1 MAVGFSVGRV
11 TRRARART
19 AGPAGGRRAWQTA
32 ATAAAT
38 AALVL
43 CGLEGRAEAECDAG
57 RSVALE
63 IQAGPRDAAAKND
76 VLECLAAELRFSG
89 LAICPGDATTS
100 LARVLVRVEP
110 ALERAFVSVEL
121 PRSGP
126 LQRDVDLAGFPAEA
140 RPMAIATVTDELLR
154 SALAAPAPPL
164 DAAPAAPAPAAA
176 ADERSSPPLGSASA
190 GAPQERPRFEA
201 GLGGAATAYA
211 RRREAIGADLSARF
225 WVDPR
230 LALTAR
236 VGTSARLARPS
247 GHGRVQADAEQRAAL
262 GAGFE
267 LLPRARHFG
276 LLATAGLQLSRVGFD
291 EQLALT
297 EGEDEPPPLLSPAG
311 AIAIDPATGAPFGAD
326 GEPPTLTRRRYP
338 LDHAWGLA
346 GSLGLEAS
354 FHAAPIGVSAALS
367 ALVPVVPARSD
378 WGSLDA
384 TAADPGALDTLG
396 VELGVAV
403 WLAIGADPAARTKDP
418 VLEARGE

>member
-1 MAVGFSVGRV
+1 MEGAFRMGRV
-11 TRRARART
+11 TRRARATT
-19 AGPAGGRRAWQTA
+19 AGHARGRRAWQTA
-32 ATAAAT
+32 AAT
-38 AALVL
+38 AAFVL

-63 IQAGPRDAAAKND
+63 IEIEAGSRDAAAKQD
-76 VLECLAAELRFSG
+76 LLECLAAELRFSG
-89 LAICPGDATTS
+89 LAICPGDATTA

-110 ALERAFVSVEL
+110 ALERAFVSVQL

-164 DAAPAAPAPAAA
+164 DAGPAAPAPAAA

-190 GAPQERPRFEA
+190 GAPKERPRFEA
-201 GLGGAATAYA
+201 GMGGAATAYA
-211 RRREAIGADLSARF
+211 RRREAIGADLSARV

-236 VGTSARLARPS
+236 VGASARLARPS

-267 LLPRARHFG
+267 LLPRAGHFG

-297 EGEDEPPPLLSPAG
+297 ESEDDLPPPLSPAG
-311 AIAIDPATGAPFGAD
+311 SIAIDPGTGAPFGAD
-326 GEPPTLTRRRYP
+326 GEPQTLTRRRYP

-346 GSLGLEAS
+346 GSLGLEGS
-354 FHAAPIGVSAALS
+354 FHAGPFGVSAALS

-396 VELGVAV
+396 VELAVAV

-418 VLEARGE
+418 AFEARSE